1 MITAKNV
8 FEFSQRLH
16 VLYVED
22 DANLR
27 QETQMLLEPFFE
39 HLDIANDGLE
49 GLEKFSD
56 HFYDII
62 VTDINMPRMNGI
74 EMIDKIREINP
85 EQKIIAISA
94 HNEGEILVNLI
105 RAGVTGFILKPIIQQ
120 EVINVLY
127 PVCRDAYAQRITVQL
142 FEELNEERDELKK
155 RIESLEAQLKSAPA
169 AVQAV
174 ETATSPAPSSPP
186 APAEASVEQPLIDDY
201 FSADDDEGEENVL
214 FLKDDCDEMLEMFN
228 EMPELML
235 QYTNTQDTENI
246 HTVVN
251 YLKKISS
258 ILLHYTPFLDPL
270 AKSFD
275 ELAATIEN
283 NMDDFIAMFT
293 GNSEAALTVWD
304 AISID
309 MERYMT
315 RFTVESMAMKNIHH
329 IHQPT
334 TLSIRQIIDM
344 ICPPEADEGDIEF
357 F

>member
-8 FEFSQRLH
+8 FQFSEKLH

-27 QETQMLLEPFFE
+27 QETTMLLEPFFE

-142 FEELNEERDELKK
+142 FEELNEERDALKK
-155 RIESLEAQLKSAPA
+155 TIGELEARLKTALASPQADGAGAAGDPA
-169 AVQAV
+169 AASA
-174 ETATSPAPSSPP
+174 EPP
-186 APAEASVEQPLIDDY
+186 VMADY
-201 FSADDDEGEENVL
+201 FAADDDEGDENVL
-214 FLKDDCDEMLEMFN
+214 FLKDDCDEMLEMFH

-235 QYTNTQDTENI
+235 HYTTTGEINNI
-246 HTVVN
+246 HTVVG
-251 YLKKISS
+251 YLRKISS

-275 ELAATIEN
+275 ELAATIDT
-283 NMDDFIAMFT
+283 NMDAFIAMFT

-315 RFTVESMAMKNIHH
+315 RFSTESMAMKNIHH

-334 TLSIRQIIDM
+334 TLSILQIIEM